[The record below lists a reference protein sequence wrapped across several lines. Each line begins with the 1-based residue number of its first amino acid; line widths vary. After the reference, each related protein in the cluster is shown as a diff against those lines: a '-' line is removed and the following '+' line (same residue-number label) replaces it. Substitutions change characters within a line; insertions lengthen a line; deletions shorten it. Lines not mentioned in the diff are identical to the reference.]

1 MQKTTWLLAGSHLH
15 FGQVT
20 LVTTDALVW
29 DGRGQKLKY
38 GINQLLQYLRQC
50 MEKMKDTWAKTSSLL
65 RRKGSYLLLLNV
77 WRKKAVKIYYRY

>member
-29 DGRGQKLKY
+29 DGRGQKLQY

-50 MEKMKDTWAKTSSLL
+50 MEKMKDT
-65 RRKGSYLLLLNV
+65 
-77 WRKKAVKIYYRY
+77 